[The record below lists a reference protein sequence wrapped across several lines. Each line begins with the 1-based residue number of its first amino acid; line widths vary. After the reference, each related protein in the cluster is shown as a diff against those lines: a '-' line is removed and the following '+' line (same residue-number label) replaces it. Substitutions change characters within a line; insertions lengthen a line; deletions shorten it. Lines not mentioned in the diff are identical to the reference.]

1 MSRSIGWTPGLVQA
15 MDDLANLRFAGLQ
28 VAQYVAVLSG
38 VRRSLDDWVPG
49 PQFET
54 YRRLIG
60 QLGLALEIDCAFLPI
75 PDLDRVVGL
84 EYAPTTRFT
93 GRPYSP
99 EVHADP
105 HASVHVVVAG
115 KAEWAADTLAAG
127 WYPLVLDNRVTYK
140 PRVDFRRLGLA
151 FGYPECCVRFF
162 LEHNDWPRQNTMAES
177 ARASRVL
184 SWKANCVPKNTP
196 WMLIFHMPC
205 AFDCPATMA
214 YSEALLKEI
223 AGYKPQLAA
232 EIEAFLRQTFLVTTE
247 KLCFRLV
254 DASPAG
260 PDRVRYQ
267 RVETLHR
274 NMSGRDPRDERYL
287 RAFAAGHEVS
297 ISDGTI
303 FVWENGTLRD
313 AVATHCDD
321 GVAEVPL
328 LLRFE

>member
-1 MSRSIGWTPGLVQA
+1 MSASVRWTPGLVRTF
-15 MDDLANLRFAGLQ
+15 DDLAKLRFAGLQ

-38 VRRSLDDWVPG
+38 IRRSLDDWVPG
-49 PQFET
+49 RQFEE

-60 QLGLALEIDCAFLPI
+60 RLGLTLEIDCAFVPI
-75 PDLDRVVGL
+75 PDLDRVIGL
-84 EYAPTTRFT
+84 EYAPTTRFA
-93 GRPYSP
+93 GRPFSTS
-99 EVHADP
+99 VLSDP

-115 KAEWAADTLAAG
+115 KPEWAADTLAAG

-140 PRVDFRRLGLA
+140 PRVDFLRLGLA

-196 WMLIFHMPC
+196 CMLIFHMPC
-205 AFDCPATMA
+205 AFDCQRTMA
-214 YSEALLKEI
+214 YSEALLSEI
-223 AGYKPQLAA
+223 AGYNSHFAA
-232 EIEAFLRQTFLVTTE
+232 GIEAFLRQTFLVTTE

-254 DASPAG
+254 DASQAG
-260 PDRVRYQ
+260 SNRVRYRQ
-267 RVETLHR
+267 AETLHR

-287 RAFAAGHEVS
+287 RALAAGNEVS
-297 ISDGTI
+297 ISDGSI

-313 AVATHCDD
+313 TVATRCDD